1 MMPLYLLLAAP
12 LFIVLIAG
20 VAFAVLHQ
28 MRRDRAFAA
37 RVALAH
43 GETPTEGAG
52 GDSAALRT
60 WLTQAVTA
68 IGQTILRTGLLSS
81 RTRTDLERTL
91 DACGLRGPNGLGL
104 FVGLKILLLVG
115 LPVATA
121 LGLDGVSMP
130 PRMHVMLPAGAAV
143 IGLLA
148 PDWVIGKRRQRVLGQ
163 LEQGLPDAL
172 DMMVICAQAGLGLG
186 PTIIRVGTELAP
198 ARPEIAREFLLTAN
212 DLQIMSDSRVAL
224 NNLGQRTGLD
234 SIKRLVTALI
244 QTMVYGTP
252 LTEAL
257 RMLSVEMR
265 QETLTR
271 FEARAARLPVLLT
284 LPTVVFILPC
294 VFLIVGGPA
303 VIQVVGVLNK
313 M

>member
-1 MMPLYLLLAAP
+1 MRMILLLAAP
-12 LFIVLIAG
+12 LFLVLAAGLAIV
-20 VAFAVLHQ
+20 VLRQ
-28 MRRDRAFAA
+28 LRTERAFAA

-43 GETPTEGAG
+43 GETPTGTDGGEG
-52 GDSAALRT
+52 AALRT
-60 WLTQAVTA
+60 WLTKVVTA
-68 IGQTILRTGLLSS
+68 VGQSILRTGLLSS
-81 RTRTDLERTL
+81 STRLDLERSL
-91 DACGLRGPNGLGL
+91 EFCGLRGPNGLGL

-115 LPVATA
+115 LPIAAA
-121 LGLDGVSMP
+121 LALDGVNVSQ
-130 PRMHVMLPAGAAV
+130 RMHVMLPAAAAV
-143 IGLLA
+143 LGLVA
-148 PDWVIGKRRQRVLGQ
+148 PDWVIGKRRARVMGL

-224 NNLGQRTGLD
+224 NNLGTRTGLD

-303 VIQVVGVLNK
+303 VIQVVGVLGK